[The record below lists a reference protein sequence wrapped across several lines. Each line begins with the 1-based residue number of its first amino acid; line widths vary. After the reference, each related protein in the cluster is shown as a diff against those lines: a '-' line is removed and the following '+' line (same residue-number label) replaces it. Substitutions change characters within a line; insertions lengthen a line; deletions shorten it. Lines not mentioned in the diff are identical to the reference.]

1 MLCRSGDCNHGLRG
15 SNSKMELVMFTF
27 IKVITAT
34 LQRCKARSPRSL
46 SDSLRGQCPSPSSE
60 GPAWSVFTF
69 SLHLSVVTVPCVQFA
84 LRTLSTWYSFDTLEE
99 LRHSAAGSTSGFPS
113 PRPNPRTL
121 GAFWI
126 SSSSSDV
133 RQTFDFSFDYCL
145 GQRTECLD
153 NAWI

>member
-15 SNSKMELVMFTF
+15 SNSKMEHVMLTF

-69 SLHLSVVTVPCVQFA
+69 SLHLTVVTVACVICSADFVDVV
-84 LRTLSTWYSFDTLEE
+84 F
-99 LRHSAAGSTSGFPS
+99 LRHFGGVASLGGGFPS
-113 PRPNPRTL
+113 TRPNPRTL

-126 SSSSSDV
+126 SSSFSDV